1 MLFLRQYPQTRLCLV
16 DIYLSKDIRV
26 WVCLCV
32 RACVWVGAR
41 MRACVWGGAGW
52 DVGSIDIDITPS
64 LLGLLQLL
72 Q

>member
-1 MLFLRQYPQTRLCLV
+1 MCECVSVRA
-16 DIYLSKDIRV
+16 
-26 WVCLCV
+26 CV
-32 RACVWVGAR
+32 RACVGGCAHAC
-41 MRACVWGGAGW
+41 MRLGGGAGW

>member
-1 MLFLRQYPQTRLCLV
+1 MCECV
-16 DIYLSKDIRV
+16 S
-26 WVCLCV
+26 V
-32 RACVWVGAR
+32 RACVRVCGWV
-41 MRACVWGGAGW
+41 RACVHASGGAGW